1 MVSLSCGWERG
12 LSCLFQLEGGE
23 GEATPLESGVGLCVC
38 LCVRA
43 TPPPACILL
52 PSLRHHGRGPRLGWL
67 SDRRPWAALQPLV
80 LPQFQV

>member
-43 TPPPACILL
+43 TPPPRVHT
-52 PSLRHHGRGPRLGWL
+52 PSLPPAPRAG
-67 SDRRPWAALQPLV
+67 A
-80 LPQFQV
+80 